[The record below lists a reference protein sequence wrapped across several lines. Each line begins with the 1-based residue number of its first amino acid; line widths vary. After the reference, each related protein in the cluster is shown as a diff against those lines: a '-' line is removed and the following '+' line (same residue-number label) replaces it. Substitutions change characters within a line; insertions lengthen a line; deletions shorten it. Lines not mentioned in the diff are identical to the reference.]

1 MDRGLE
7 LPEADDAVRSRH
19 FEVRRSGINGQP
31 MAMDRIDET
40 VTRGTTEVWTL
51 RNGGDMTHNFHVHD
65 VQFRVW
71 T

>member
-40 VTRGTTEVWTL
+40 VIRGTTEV
-51 RNGGDMTHNFHVHD
+51 
-65 VQFRVW
+65 
-71 T
+71 